1 MTMAQTPQTKDLVR
15 LPVNASF
22 ASAGDPHA
30 VDRAAAGLKAHGFDA
45 RIVEDGAAARE
56 LLLSLIPEG
65 SAVGEGASATLDQI
79 GVTDAVEKGGRYD
92 AVRVKTRSMDR
103 ATQGSEIRLAS
114 AAPDVQINSVQAVTE
129 DGRLLVAA
137 MSGSQIGPMASGAGR
152 GIVVVGAQKIVPD
165 LTTAF
170 QRLEEYSYPLEDVRA
185 QQAYGMR
192 SAMNKVLVVNG
203 EFPGRITVILVREA
217 LGV

>member
-1 MTMAQTPQTKDLVR
+1 MTVAQTPQTTDLVR
-15 LPVNASF
+15 LPVNAKF
-22 ASAGDPHA
+22 ASVGDPRA

-45 RIVEDGAAARE
+45 RVVDDGAAARE

-79 GVTDAVEKGGRYD
+79 GVTDAVEKSGRYA

-103 ATQGSEIRLAS
+103 ATQMSEIRLAS

-137 MSGSQIGPMASGAGR
+137 MSGSQIGPMAFGAGR
-152 GIVVVGAQKIVPD
+152 VIVVVGAQKIVPD
-165 LTTAF
+165 LTTAY

-185 QQAYGMR
+185 QQAYGKR
-192 SAMNKVLVVNG
+192 SAINKMLVING

-217 LGV
+217 RGV